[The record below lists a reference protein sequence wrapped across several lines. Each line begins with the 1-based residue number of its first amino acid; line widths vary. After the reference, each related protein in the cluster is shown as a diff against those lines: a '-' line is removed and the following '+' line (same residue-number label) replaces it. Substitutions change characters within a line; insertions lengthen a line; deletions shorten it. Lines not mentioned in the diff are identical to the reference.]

1 MIFCTRLKSWNRRS
15 SDKSSVGRSF
25 EKSDDRRNKPIK
37 GRRESS
43 ILPRQQEIISHDR
56 IRLLMG
62 WIPRTER
69 RDFQS
74 TFTLVFEPFCYASR
88 GPLMRSHT
96 IHVAIVQ
103 DHCFGRT
110 SAFRSFNERR
120 ARMSDSSRIP
130 SLLFLARER
139 RKRRYLSPFRR
150 FRSLDPSHSFSATRS
165 TLSRSHRWKNF
176 TKDKRDIRIQCL
188 VRNGHTNHINDIE
201 LQMRLRLRKSFYRI
215 SIVYPLTGLCLH
227 SFEIKRHS
235 QSACT
240 HVQAARHAFREIWQS
255 IIESVAKLC
264 PDFRILIRGW
274 TIFERI
280 VHRAFIVSFVY
291 DKFTL

>member
-1 MIFCTRLKSWNRRS
+1 MFLGIVHSRIEVKEKESFPSKFYIPICRLLTPPSRIIKILATIFCTRLKSSNRRS
-15 SDKSSVGRSF
+15 SDKSSAGRSIRK
-25 EKSDDRRNKPIK
+25 ERRSSKQTDWETN
-37 GRRESS
+37 RESS
-43 ILPRQQEIISHDR
+43 ILAPQQEIISHDR
-56 IRLLMG
+56 IRLLMA

-120 ARMSDSSRIP
+120 ARMSDSSRI

-150 FRSLDPSHSFSATRS
+150 FRSLDPSHSFSRFLPHS
-165 TLSRSHRWKNF
+165 TPGSASF
-176 TKDKRDIRIQCL
+176 TQVEKFHQRQKRL
-188 VRNGHTNHINDIE
+188 TNTMPSPARN
-201 LQMRLRLRKSFYRI
+201 QPYKWYRI
-215 SIVYPLTGLCLH
+215 TDAITVAQKLLSYIDRIPSYRPL
-227 SFEIKRHS
+227 F
-235 QSACT
+235 A
-240 HVQAARHAFREIWQS
+240 
-255 IIESVAKLC
+255 
-264 PDFRILIRGW
+264 
-274 TIFERI
+274 
-280 VHRAFIVSFVY
+280 
-291 DKFTL
+291 